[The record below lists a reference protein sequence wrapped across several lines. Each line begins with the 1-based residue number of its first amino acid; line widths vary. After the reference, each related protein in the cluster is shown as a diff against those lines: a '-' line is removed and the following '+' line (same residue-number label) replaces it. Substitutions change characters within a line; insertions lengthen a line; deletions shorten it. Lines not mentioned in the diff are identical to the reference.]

1 MVHFVLAGLVA
12 LLLSKP
18 ILAQDDQIEFNGTC
32 PDYKVYSKQHHGP
45 YSEGA
50 YNLSYQR
57 PPLPCRTW
65 NSSEVDDSI
74 ESMRDTIADPDL
86 FRIFQNAFPNTLD
99 TAIRWHGVAANN
111 SEEELT
117 FIITG
122 DINAMWLRDSANQLQ
137 SYLPLLTAN
146 DSVDS
151 LASLF
156 RGCINLQSRYI
167 NTSPHCNAFQPP
179 EEAGLGVSDNPYSQT
194 DVVFPEYSNQSV
206 FECKYELDS
215 ISAFLQ
221 VSTQYYTTTNDLEF
235 FNKFQ
240 WVDTVR
246 TILNTAYALQNGT
259 YDSEGRVLE
268 QPYTFE
274 RETTS
279 SFETQGNDGRG
290 YPVQGGTGLVRSAFR
305 PSDDSSTYQLF
316 IPANMMFSH
325 FLSTTA
331 PIMAMLNHTDA
342 AVLSQEMS
350 TLAATIKSAIQTHG
364 TAPTPPSFDNPTG
377 YPSTSAQI
385 YAYEVDGFGSTLLMD
400 DANVPS
406 LLAAPFF
413 GYSPSDPTYQATR
426 QYILSK
432 QNSYF
437 MRGPEISAIGG
448 PHQSF
453 GMAWPM
459 ASIVRMITRGTHPSP
474 SEPLRVGGGPVN
486 GASGASSPASANKLD
501 EAAKAEIQAELKQLI
516 SSTDGYGL
524 MHESVNSW
532 NQSDWTRQWFSWANG
547 LFGQMVLGLEGT
559 GILEGSFQE

>member
-1 MVHFVLAGLVA
+1 MASLFVAGLSLFA
-12 LLLSKP
+12 LTSRVVSLDSE
-18 ILAQDDQIEFNGTC
+18 IVFNGTC
-32 PDYKVYSKQHHGP
+32 PDYVVYAGEHHGP

-50 YNLSYQR
+50 YNLSFQR

-65 NSSEVDDSI
+65 NSTEVEDTV
-74 ESMRDTIADPDL
+74 ERMRDIITDPDL
-86 FRIFQNAFPNTLD
+86 YRVFQNSFPNTLD
-99 TAIRWHGVAANN
+99 TAIRWHGVASNN

-146 DSVDS
+146 SSIDS

-179 EEAGLGVSDNPYSQT
+179 EEAGLGVSENPYSQT
-194 DVVFPEYSNQSV
+194 DEVTPPYSNQSV

-221 VSTQYYTTTNDLEF
+221 ISHQYYITTSDLKF
-235 FNKFQ
+235 FDSFQ

-246 TILNTAYALQNGT
+246 TILNTAYDLMNGT
-259 YDSEGRVLE
+259 YAPDGQVLE

-279 SFETQGNDGRG
+279 GTETLPNEGRG
-290 YPVQGGTGLVRSAFR
+290 NPVRGGTGLIRSAFR
-305 PSDDSSTYQLF
+305 PSDDSSIYQLF
-316 IPANMMFSH
+316 IPANMMFSY

-331 PIMAMLNHTDA
+331 DIMAQLSHPDAPTLAPEMTSLAAAIRAAIDA
-342 AVLSQEMS
+342 AGL
-350 TLAATIKSAIQTHG
+350 TLA
-364 TAPTPPSFDNPTG
+364 PS
-377 YPSTSAQI
+377 STSYSNLTQI
-385 YAYEVDGFGSTLLMD
+385 YAFEVDGFGSANVMD
-400 DANVPS
+400 DANIPS

-413 GYSPSDPTYQATR
+413 GYDVADPRYQATR
-426 QYILSK
+426 AHVLSEV
-432 QNSYF
+432 NSYF
-437 MRGPEISAIGG
+437 MRGPVISAVGG

-459 ASIVRMITRGTHPSP
+459 ASIVRIITAGTHPSP
-474 SEPLRVGGGPVN
+474 STPLRPDGN
-486 GASGASSPASANKLD
+486 GNGNGSAAPAAAQLD
-501 EAAKAEIQAELKQLI
+501 AAAKAEIRQELRQLVA
-516 SSTDGYGL
+516 STDGYGL

-532 NQSDWTRQWFSWANG
+532 NESDWTRQWFSWANG

-559 GILEGSFQE
+559 GLLEESYQPE